1 MVWWFILTYLLSCS
15 IDIRWVKK
23 GVKKEDYG
31 KIFYHSDG
39 TRLYPKSAVTGSL
52 SEDDRRNIENSYG
65 KKKGKIPPFSQG
77 IDNKIS
83 SSPPP
88 LTHTPVYTPYILII

>member
-1 MVWWFILTYLLSCS
+1 M
-15 IDIRWVKK
+15 
-23 GVKKEDYG
+23 KKEDYG

-83 SSPPP
+83 SSPP
-88 LTHTPVYTPYILII
+88 LHTHRSTHPTY